1 MQKNF
6 NKPLIWVTRLLI
18 ISLLLLVFVIPY
30 TTRATDNQTI
40 SNDGGITTA
49 IVSGLLPDLDYGD
62 LMKESSLVIRGK
74 VVDQSGAFQITP
86 VFGDSP
92 SNFTDYLLQVEEV
105 LRGNANPKDI
115 VSVRIQGGLVD
126 KLNVIVED
134 SPNFNIGDEVL
145 VFMYQPNMGSGYNT
159 EGDYYYVL
167 GVNQGAFYLTEKS
180 GSTGSNIF
188 SNVKGV
194 EVEWDTAVSD
204 FTDYN
209 KKNPVD
215 ENRVY
220 NEFLENQKR
229 NLDSGFI
236 TQAEYNELLAEAQQ
250 YAAIVK

>member
-1 MQKNF
+1 MQKKF

-18 ISLLLLVFVIPY
+18 ISLLLWVFVIPY
-30 TTRATDNQTI
+30 TTRATDNQAI

-49 IVSGLLPDLDYGD
+49 VVSGLLPDLDYGD

-74 VVDQSGAFQITP
+74 VVDQSESFQIIP
-86 VFGDSP
+86 VFGNSP
-92 SNFTDYLLQVEEV
+92 SNFADYSLQVEEV

-115 VSVRIQGGLVD
+115 VSARIQGGLVE

-134 SPNFNIGDEVL
+134 SPNFNIGDQVL

-180 GSTGSNIF
+180 GTTDYNIF

-194 EVEWDTAVSD
+194 EVEWDTAVLD

-209 KKNPVD
+209 KENPVD

-236 TQAEYNELLAEAQQ
+236 TQAEYNRFLA
-250 YAAIVK
+250 